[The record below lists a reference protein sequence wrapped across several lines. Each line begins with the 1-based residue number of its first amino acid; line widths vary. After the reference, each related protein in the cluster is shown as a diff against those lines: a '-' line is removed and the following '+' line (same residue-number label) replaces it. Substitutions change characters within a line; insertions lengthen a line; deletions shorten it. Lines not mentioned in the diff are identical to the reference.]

1 MGSENISFLM
11 RTRWSLTS
19 CKASFM
25 RTRAAA
31 DAEIHGIGMA
41 VPLDQNGETWRHAT
55 GRAGRGDKKS

>member
-1 MGSENISFLM
+1 M
-11 RTRWSLTS
+11 RTRWTLTS

-41 VPLDQNGETWRHAT
+41 VPLAQNGETWRHAT
-55 GRAGRGDKKS
+55 DGPVEATRNLDLNSDDG